1 MGSGFLLRRIR
12 PAFLSPKN
20 RSVFR
25 HSELVTK
32 AIAELLAYGCIVEH
46 SVPPFCVNL
55 LTVAE
60 GEKLRSVTDL
70 RRVSNY
76 LVKFRLK
83 FEDLRFL
90 FLILEEGHLFF
101 TRDLKSVYH
110 QVDICSEHQAFLG
123 FAWSIGGVLKYFTFS
138 VLPFGLSS
146 ACYCFIKLL
155 CPLMKHWRS
164 KGHTLLCILTTVL
177 QVNKI
182 SVLLSRP
189 YGFKR
194 KS

>member
-12 PAFLSPKN
+12 TAFLSPNN

-32 AIAELLAYGCIVEH
+32 AIGGLLAYGCIVEH

-70 RRVSNY
+70 RPVSNY

-90 FLILEEGHLFF
+90 FQVLEEGHWFLHGTLNRGITKWTSVQSIKRFLALLGRSVACSNISPFQFCLSALVALAIVSPNCCALLWSTGVPRGILFCASWPRF
-101 TRDLKSVYH
+101 CKSTR
-110 QVDICSEHQAFLG
+110 
-123 FAWSIGGVLKYFTFS
+123 
-138 VLPFGLSS
+138 
-146 ACYCFIKLL
+146 
-155 CPLMKHWRS
+155 
-164 KGHTLLCILTTVL
+164 
-177 QVNKI
+177 
-182 SVLLSRP
+182 
-189 YGFKR
+189 
-194 KS
+194 